1 MPDSPKYPPEFAA
14 AFAVRFGQDG
24 KIEEKIPPVF
34 REMEGRILGYDAE
47 ARTLTAQF
55 PTRPRFH
62 NPYGTMQGGIIA
74 AAIDNTIGPLST
86 LNAPP
91 NLTRDLSVK
100 YKKPVTDDL
109 GYIIV
114 IARLERIEP
123 PFVFFSARVESP
135 DGLLMARAS
144 ARHYILPEQA

>member
-1 MPDSPKYPPEFAA
+1 MHKTPEYPLEFVA
-14 AFAVRFGQDG
+14 AFAARFGPDG
-24 KIEEKIPPVF
+24 NVEDRIPPVF
-34 REMEGRILGYDAE
+34 REMEGRILAYDAT

-86 LNAPP
+86 LSAPP
-91 NLTRDLSVK
+91 NLTRDLTVK

-109 GYIIV
+109 GHIIV
-114 IARLERIEP
+114 IARLEQIEP

-135 DGLLMARAS
+135 DGLLLARAS
-144 ARHYILPEQA
+144 ARHYILPQ